1 MHGAHVAYDDLVT
14 SIGPSAAGQLEQP
27 IRAPDAA
34 SIVITF
40 GKAHAEHSN
49 SKGEYV
55 APTQSTAPHMP
66 SYPYSAL
73 DQQHMVYT
81 SDEHRRQ
88 YYKP

>member
-1 MHGAHVAYDDLVT
+1 MVEYVAAVHGAHVAYDDLVT

-49 SKGEYV
+49 SKGEY
-55 APTQSTAPHMP
+55 
-66 SYPYSAL
+66 
-73 DQQHMVYT
+73 
-81 SDEHRRQ
+81 
-88 YYKP
+88 